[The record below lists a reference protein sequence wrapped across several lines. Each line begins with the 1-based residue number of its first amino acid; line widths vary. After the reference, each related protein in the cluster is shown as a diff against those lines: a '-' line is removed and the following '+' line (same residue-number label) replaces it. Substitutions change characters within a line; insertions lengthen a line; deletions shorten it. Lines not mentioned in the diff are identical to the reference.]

1 MSLDVHIEEVRK
13 LKGQHDNLD
22 IINKI
27 IMDSSDGQNIELQNT
42 SISIINLRNPIYFI
56 LPSINSEEGISVFV
70 KHVVALIPFTYL
82 VLRFAIYIE
91 SLPTWV
97 WPLEAA

>member
-42 SISIINLRNPIYFI
+42 SISIINLRNPIY
-56 LPSINSEEGISVFV
+56 LS
-70 KHVVALIPFTYL
+70 YL
-82 VLRFAIYIE
+82 VSILKRGYRCL
-91 SLPTWV
+91 SSMLSH
-97 WPLEAA
+97 